1 SLLTIWNP
9 PTTARITVKSAP
21 PYAVVGRDI
30 LLLVSDLPTYLYS
43 YVWYRADR
51 VDPKRYILSYT
62 IDTSEISPGPG
73 YHGGEKIYPNGSL
86 LLQNVTEE
94 DTGYYTIQAYKKN
107 FKSDEGTAHLHVRHL
122 RKEHGPMPQAY
133 SQSITSSVSPQR
145 WAHCPSS
152 ESPEDIRTPV
162 TEHKDP
168 VVLTCLTDYTGISI
182 ELRLT
187 ETLKLYQDNSTLA
200 TDPVRMEDAGAYQC
214 EVSNTLSSSKS
225 DLPRLYVKDESGP
238 LALLP
243 SSMLFNSE

>member
-1 SLLTIWNP
+1 MQSPSATARRGGCVRWQGLLLAVSLLTIWNP

-107 FKSDEGTAHLHVRHL
+107 FKSDEGTAHLHVRPLGSLPLL
-122 RKEHGPMPQAY
+122 RVPRG
-133 SQSITSSVSPQR
+133 
-145 WAHCPSS
+145 
-152 ESPEDIRTPV
+152 
-162 TEHKDP
+162 HKDP
-168 VVLTCLTDYTGISI
+168 SHRT
-182 ELRLT
+182 
-187 ETLKLYQDNSTLA
+187 
-200 TDPVRMEDAGAYQC
+200 
-214 EVSNTLSSSKS
+214 
-225 DLPRLYVKDESGP
+225 
-238 LALLP
+238 
-243 SSMLFNSE
+243 